1 MKPQLLTREV
11 QDIHI
16 RENFQKLN
24 EFVRTSLLADF
35 SFREWPLKAG
45 KQTVKHG
52 LGFVPKDVLV
62 LHVSPAATITW
73 HHEESTTEQ
82 LSVTASVAC
91 TVRVFLGTYR

>member
-1 MKPQLLTREV
+1 MKPTLLTREV
-11 QDIHI
+11 SDIHV

-35 SFREWPLKAG
+35 QFFQWPLKAG

-52 LGFVPKDVLV
+52 LGFVPKDVLL

-73 HHEESTTEQ
+73 HHDESTTEKM
-82 LSVTASVAC
+82 SVTASSVC